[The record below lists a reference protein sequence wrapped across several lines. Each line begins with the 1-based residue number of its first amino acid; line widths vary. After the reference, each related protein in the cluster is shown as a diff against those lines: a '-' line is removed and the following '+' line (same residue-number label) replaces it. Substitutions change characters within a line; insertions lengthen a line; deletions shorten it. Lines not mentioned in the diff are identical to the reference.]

1 MHYAYYETYID
12 IFPVF
17 AYSLNIH
24 SFGYNHCISLLFN
37 GQVKPKA
44 LFGDK
49 LCGLRL
55 RGSFMCEELCLPVCR
70 VLFGYKLHISNILV
84 WKASVNLSRQRVVV
98 CLKADWLFVYTQIHL
113 LFGPLWVT
121 GPVCRCRQAHV

>member
-70 VLFGYKLHISNILV
+70 VLFGYKLHISDTSV
-84 WKASVNLSRQRVVV
+84 WKPFVNLFLQRVVV
-98 CLKADWLFVYTQIHL
+98 CLKAELAVCICFVDL
-113 LFGPLWVT
+113 CAPL
-121 GPVCRCRQAHV
+121 GLCVCAGRCVVPNC